1 MDKLSE
7 VKRFMKQIVAAN
19 PNLPIT
25 AIVKSVEG
33 DSCTVELISGLIL
46 SDVKLKATIG
56 GPTNYLTPT
65 PKVGSTVVLI
75 SLSGSLDNLTI
86 IKFDEIEK
94 LAYKQNG
101 LEFIVDSTDGK
112 VSIKNETVSLL
123 EILSDLATT
132 LKELKVFTPV
142 GPSGTPLP
150 PTILAIEDFETK
162 FNQLLK

>member
-7 VKRFMKQIVAAN
+7 VKKRLKEIVGVN

-25 AIVKSVEG
+25 AIVISVEG
-33 DSCTVELISGLIL
+33 DSCTVELKSGLRL

-56 GPTNYLTPT
+56 GATNYLTPT

-75 SLSGSLDNLTI
+75 SLSGNLDNLTI

-94 LAYKQNG
+94 LSYKQDG

-112 VSIKNETVSLL
+112 VSVKNETVSLL
-123 EILSDLATT
+123 EILNDLATT
-132 LKELKVFTPV
+132 LKQFKVFTPV

-150 PTILAIEDFETK
+150 PTILAIEQFETK
-162 FNQLLK
+162 FKQLLK